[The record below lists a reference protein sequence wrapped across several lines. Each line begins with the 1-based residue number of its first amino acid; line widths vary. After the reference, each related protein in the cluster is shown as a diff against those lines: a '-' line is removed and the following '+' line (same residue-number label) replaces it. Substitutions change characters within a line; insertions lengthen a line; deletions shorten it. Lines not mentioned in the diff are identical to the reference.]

1 MEMKVR
7 SVLRLI
13 NMPMKTLT
21 KYRMMSYQSTLRKM
35 NPNKTE
41 KAGDNATTAAP
52 LAERTRPL
60 GLNAL
65 QPRTDRETCDRI

>member
-35 NPNKTE
+35 NPNKIE
-41 KAGDNATTAAP
+41 KVGDNVTAAAP
-52 LAERTRPL
+52 Y
-60 GLNAL
+60 
-65 QPRTDRETCDRI
+65 